1 MRILFVAILFVAV
14 TSAQEELTPYSLQ
27 EIDGFLGS
35 FKRDAK
41 NKKTPEADANTS
53 AIELGK
59 AYKYLVSKEKKGE
72 ASGDEIKYKTKIVKA
87 IGAGLKLRK
96 RPLVTLQCAQTLGEI
111 GDMDA
116 AKPLAKW
123 MENTVLDAKSPN
135 PQWVEY
141 GFVAMARIGSQD
153 SSTIDLIVKY
163 AGGKHPDTSVA
174 PLAMK
179 AAYHWRALSGKNRR
193 LLYDKIL
200 QHLQGQWS
208 LSRGSDAKKRGGAE
222 KRYNLMK
229 AEGLEALFQ
238 LSGHDKKFKDPAE
251 ANEFWKLYKRKKWQP
266 YVGVEFRVKKAPA
279 KKVKE
284 GDAKE

>member
-1 MRILFVAILFVAV
+1 MRILFAATLLAAV
-14 TSAQEELTPYSLQ
+14 TSAQEAEPTPYSTV

-59 AYKYLVSKEKKGE
+59 AYAYLAHKEKKGE
-72 ASGDEIKYKTKIVKA
+72 ATTDEIKYKTKIVKA
-87 IGAGLKLRK
+87 IAAGLKLRK

-111 GDMDA
+111 GDMAA

-123 MENTVLDAKSPN
+123 MENVVLDAKSPN

-153 SSTIDLIVKY
+153 SSTMDLIIKY
-163 AGGKHPDTSVA
+163 AGGKHTDTSVA

-179 AAYHWRALSGKNRR
+179 AAYHWRELSGKNRR
-193 LLYDKIL
+193 TLYDKIM

-229 AEGLEALFQ
+229 AEGLKALFE
-238 LSGHDKKFKDPAE
+238 LSGHDKPFRDPAE
-251 ANEFWKLYKRKKWQP
+251 AQEFWKLYKRKKWEP
-266 YVGVEFRVKKAPA
+266 YVGVEFRAKKAPA
-279 KKVKE
+279 KKA
-284 GDAKE
+284 GGA

>member
-1 MRILFVAILFVAV
+1 MTRTLLAAALIAAV
-14 TSAQEELTPYSLQ
+14 TSAQDLTPYSIA
-27 EIDGFLGS
+27 EIDGFMGS
-35 FKRDAK
+35 FKRDSK

-59 AYKYLVSKEKKGE
+59 AYKYLRHKEEKGE
-72 ASGDEIKYKTKIVKA
+72 ATPDEIKYKTKIVKA
-87 IGAGLKLRK
+87 IAAGLKLRG

-111 GDMDA
+111 GDMGA

-123 MENTVLDAKSPN
+123 MENVVLDAKSPN

-141 GFVAMARIGSQD
+141 GFVAMARIGAQD
-153 SSTIDLIVKY
+153 SSSIDLVVKY

-179 AAYHWRALSGKNRR
+179 AAYHWRELSGKNRR

-200 QHLQGQWS
+200 QNLQGQWS
-208 LSRGSDAKKRGGAE
+208 LSRGSDAKKRGAAE

-229 AEGLEALFQ
+229 AEGLKALFE
-238 LSGHDKKFKDPAE
+238 LSGHDKAFKDPSE
-251 ANEFWKLYKRKKWQP
+251 ATEFWKLYKRKKWEP
-266 YVGVEFRVKKAPA
+266 YVGVEFRAQKAPA
-279 KKVKE
+279 KKAE
-284 GDAKE
+284 GA